1 MAEKNMLVIIKSAP
15 YTTLNSYE
23 AMRVAVGLWDHEVS
37 ILWMGDGAYSLLK
50 GADHGLTGKFLED
63 LPDLEVQAYVDEES
77 LRVRGL
83 RAEDILDGITPA
95 SGEKVEELILE
106 AEASLVF

>member
-15 YTTLNSYE
+15 YATLNSYE

-37 ILWMGDGAYSLLK
+37 ILWTGDGAYSLLK

-63 LPDLEVQAYVDEES
+63 LPDLEVQAYVDDES
-77 LRVRGL
+77 LRARGL
-83 RAEDILDGITPA
+83 GAEDILEGITPA